1 MLLSQDWISHNSVT
15 VVANM
20 TMATRN
26 EILKSHLESWLT
38 AKNDRPQRAELTKNI
53 CFATGMHPK
62 SVPRAFRRVQMQQ
75 STGRRA
81 GRPVV
86 FGPDVTAALYDIWEA
101 ANYPCGELLY
111 PVIAE
116 YVAIF
121 RRDGQ
126 WAHRDETAAQLLAA
140 KEHTIRRRI
149 VGLRKKHRGDRG
161 MGGTKPSA
169 LKSII
174 PIFKGPWT
182 KFPPGHGQLDTV
194 AHCGN
199 SLVGDFIWSVNYTD
213 FATYWIVT
221 RAQWNKGQ
229 IATVENLEA
238 IRTRLPF
245 PWIMGHPD
253 TGSEFINWIAKAWFD
268 THGIAFTRSEP
279 GKKNDNMC
287 VEERNGHVIRKYLG
301 YQRLDVCE
309 AVDLVNTLYDVLNVY
324 LNHFIAV
331 RRTRT
336 KERVGAKYRRTYEK
350 AQTPY
355 ARVLAH
361 ASVTET
367 VKTQLRHLHETLNP
381 KTLHQEIVTLQTA
394 LLKLHSRNHGTE
406 IHTPSQ

>member
-1 MLLSQDWISHNSVT
+1 
-15 VVANM
+15 
-20 TMATRN
+20 MATRN
-26 EILKSHLESWLT
+26 EILQAHLT
-38 AKNDRPQRAELTKNI
+38 AWLAARHSRTARAELTRNI

-62 SVPRAFRRVQMQQ
+62 SIPRAFRRVQLYQK
-75 STGRRA
+75 TGPRA

-86 FGPDVTAALYDIWEA
+86 FGPDVTAALYEVWEA

-111 PVIAE
+111 PVITE

-126 WAHRDETAAQLLAA
+126 WMHRDDTTAQLLAM
-140 KEHTIRRRI
+140 KEHTVRRR
-149 VGLRKKHRGDRG
+149 VSALRMKHYGNRG

-174 PIFKGPWT
+174 PIFKGPWGEL
-182 KFPPGHGQLDTV
+182 PPGNGQLDTV
-194 AHCGN
+194 AHCGS
-199 SLVGDFIWSVNYTD
+199 SLAGDFIWSVNYTD

-229 IATVENLEA
+229 TATVANLAA
-238 IRTRLPF
+238 IRERLPF

-253 TGSEFINWIAKAWFD
+253 TGSEFINWTAKAWFD
-268 THGIAFTRSEP
+268 EHGIAFTRSEP

-287 VEERNGHVIRKYLG
+287 VEERNGHVVRKYLG
-301 YQRLDVCE
+301 YQRLDVLE

-336 KERVGAKYRRTYEK
+336 KNRVGAKYRRTYET

-361 ASVTET
+361 ASVTNA
-367 VKTQLRHLHETLNP
+367 VKTQLQLAHEALNP
-381 KTLHQEIVTLQTA
+381 KTLRQEIVTLQTA
-394 LLKLHSRNHGTE
+394 ILKLQTRSHGTE
-406 IHTPSQ
+406 IHTTSQ